1 MVNQQTLQGN
11 WNEIKGRLRER
22 WGQLTDDDLREF
34 NGDVDQLV
42 GMIQRKT
49 GESREQIE
57 AQLETM
63 MEKASRATQRAAAA
77 VQQYGQQAAEMYGQ
91 MTGNI
96 RASYADAEA
105 IVRRNPAESLAV
117 AFGAGL
123 VAGVIIG
130 LVSRR

>member
-1 MVNQQTLQGN
+1 MANQQTLQGN

-22 WGQLTDDDLREF
+22 WGQLTEDDLREF
-34 NGDVDQLV
+34 NGNVDQLI
-42 GMIQRKT
+42 GTIQRKT
-49 GESREQIE
+49 GESREQVE
-57 AQLETM
+57 AQLDSM
-63 MEKASRATQRAAAA
+63 MQRASWSAERARENM
-77 VQQYGQQAAEMYGQ
+77 QEYSQQAAEMYNQ

-96 RASYADAEA
+96 RAGYADVETM
-105 IVRRNPAESLAV
+105 VRRNPAESVAV

>member
-22 WGQLTDDDLREF
+22 WGQLTEDDLREF
-34 NGDVDQLV
+34 NGNVDQLI
-42 GMIQRKT
+42 GTIQRKT
-49 GESREQIE
+49 GEGREQVE
-57 AQLETM
+57 AQLDSM
-63 MEKASRATQRAAAA
+63 MQRASWSAERARENM
-77 VQQYGQQAAEMYGQ
+77 QEYSQQAAEMYNQ

-96 RASYADAEA
+96 RAGYADVETM
-105 IVRRNPAESLAV
+105 VRRNPAESVAV